1 MEIDMNYPNKLKTLA
16 VAVAL
21 LSGSQAAQAVT
32 PWQADDGDAINYGTP
47 DYVIYTSGGAALDNA
62 YDVAV
67 ADLAK
72 PGTLTIFRDAAA
84 TTTPEVNQGTN
95 FSGYYFIGANN
106 LTNTSLRG
114 KKIYLAKR
122 SRGAAGY
129 GVVPVLGQVAIDQ
142 LDIFKSATSK
152 SQAGWLANASGS
164 YYQVINLAAAPNYL
178 RSHFSHGGFLG
189 VDAASLILYPSS
201 VNYPT
206 PTTEIST
213 GAVTAPWNIGWTTAD
228 LSNVTRLPA
237 GGLTYGVAV
246 TTDLYKV
253 LQAAQIAS
261 GKLPASTTIG
271 DYSNEAAIPSL
282 SRDFVASLLAGKIR
296 KWSDVKV
303 DTGAPVAPAL
313 TTFAGA
319 AGVPVPPSTQVAV
332 ARRNNGAAI
341 GAAAYATFLN
351 YPYAENSVAP
361 ATPTTAGADN
371 GLTSAVI
378 RSPGGVNATNQLLT
392 DWEDGTN
399 TSALNT
405 ATVKKYWGVAVNTGT
420 ANDGAAGAKWRYVKI
435 DGFAPTVENVASGS
449 YPHWAEG
456 EVLITAVGSNPAGSV
471 YATTQETKDLLTDFA
486 GALGSASVAATV
498 NNSPALAQPWA
509 ATGYGPGIFATAG
522 TPTIPFVNTNPTV
535 GLSHV
540 NGDGKSHLGIR
551 AVSTAG
557 NIIELK

>member
-1 MEIDMNYPNKLKTLA
+1 MKPINGLRTLA
-16 VAVAL
+16 IAVSL
-21 LSGSQAAQAVT
+21 LSGSQAAHAIT
-32 PWQADDGDAINYGTP
+32 PWQADNGDAINYSTP

-72 PGTLTIFRDAAA
+72 PGTLSIFRDAAA
-84 TTTPEVNQGTN
+84 ATTPEVNQGTN
-95 FSGYYFIGANN
+95 FSGYYFIGAND

-129 GVVPVLGQVAIDQ
+129 GVVPVLGQTAIDQ

-152 SQAGWLANASGS
+152 SAAGWLTNVSGS
-164 YYQVINLAAAPNYL
+164 YYQIINNAAAPNYL

-189 VDAASLILYPSS
+189 VDALSLILDPGS

-213 GAVTAPWNIGWTTAD
+213 NAATTPWNPNWKATD
-228 LSNVTRLPA
+228 LASVTRLPA
-237 GGLTYGVAV
+237 GGLTYGIGV

-261 GKLPASTTIG
+261 GKLPASTVIG
-271 DYSNEAAIPSL
+271 DYSNQAAIPSL

-319 AGVPVPPSTQVAV
+319 AGVTAPAGNAQVAV
-332 ARRNNGAAI
+332 GRRNNGAAI
-341 GAAAYATFLN
+341 GAAAYANFLN
-351 YPYAENSVAP
+351 YPYAENAVAP
-361 ATPTTAGADN
+361 ANATSAGADN
-371 GLTSAVI
+371 GGTGAVI
-378 RSPGGVNATNQLLT
+378 RSPGGVNATNLLLT
-392 DWEDGTN
+392 DWQDGTN
-399 TSALNT
+399 ASGLNS
-405 ATVKKYWGVAVNTGT
+405 ATVKKYWGVAINTAT
-420 ANDGAAGAKWRYVKI
+420 ANDGANPVGNKWRYVKI

-456 EVLITAVGSNPAGSV
+456 EVLITQVGTSPAGSV

-486 GALGSASVAATV
+486 AALGSASVAATV

-522 TPTIPFVNTNPTV
+522 TPSIPFVNTNPTV

-551 AVSTAG
+551 PVSTAG